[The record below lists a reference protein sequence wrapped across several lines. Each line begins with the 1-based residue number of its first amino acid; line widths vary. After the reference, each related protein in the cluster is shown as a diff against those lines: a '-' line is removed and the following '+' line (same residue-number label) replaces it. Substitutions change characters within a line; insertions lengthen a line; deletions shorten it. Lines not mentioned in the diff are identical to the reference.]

1 MNIHE
6 QITAL
11 LDGELHDETQ
21 VAELLHVLAV
31 APEKR
36 LLLMEQVKMGRS
48 FGTLGAGL
56 APSRSADAAIWA
68 GIGAVDAVTPVPPPT
83 PVPPSPSLGFWQRPG
98 FAALAGVLLI
108 GLGTAVGYLV
118 SGKTVPASAIAA
130 RKVDTVVISRQPGE
144 TRFAGESPEEI
155 TLLRDSLVDTRSRY
169 ATLASTNGRLLGEIS
184 RLKSRAGATPSLA
197 ALSAPHR
204 ADRSTPDA
212 AATLPV
218 ATVPALSAP
227 SVTMVLPRAFATR
240 MPASV
245 TTAPAPI
252 SRLSSGNTV
261 NPMDALHTGDDRKGW
276 MVGIRN
282 NFRLSLPHIYGV
294 PAQSNTL
301 TDREIMG
308 SFDGGLFGL
317 RSPLR
322 FGAAFGGTQFSQVLH
337 TNTGGAALDTIIEQS
352 PTFLYGR
359 GFVSS
364 QLISSEIF
372 GTSVEFGGGGTSIG
386 PFATLGV
393 DAEFR
398 VADGFSGDIGL
409 SSWFL
414 WSQFRGQTITSTNLN
429 VHGGFA
435 LWF

>member
-68 GIGAVDAVTPVPPPT
+68 GIGAVDAMTPSPVPPPA
-83 PVPPSPSLGFWQRPG
+83 PLPPSPSLAFWQRPG
-98 FAALAGVLLI
+98 VAALAGVLLI
-108 GLGTAVGYLV
+108 GLGTAIGYLV
-118 SGKTVPASAIAA
+118 SGKTVATSAIAA

-144 TRFAGESPEEI
+144 TRFAGGSPEEI

-169 ATLASTNGRLLGEIS
+169 ATLASANGHLLGEIA
-184 RLKSRAGATPSLA
+184 RLKSPATVTSSFAASSAPRRATPDGAEMVPAATIPVLA
-197 ALSAPHR
+197 APL
-204 ADRSTPDA
+204 
-212 AATLPV
+212 ATR
-218 ATVPALSAP
+218 
-227 SVTMVLPRAFATR
+227 VLPRASATR

-245 TTAPAPI
+245 NIATASI
-252 SRLSSGNTV
+252 SRLSSANSA
-261 NPMDALHTGDDRKGW
+261 NPMDALRAGDERKGW
-276 MVGIRN
+276 MIGIRN
-282 NFRLSLPHIYGV
+282 NFRLSLPRIYGV
-294 PAQSNTL
+294 PAQSNTF
-301 TDREIMG
+301 TDREIIG
-308 SFDGGLFGL
+308 SLDGGMLGL

-359 GFVSS
+359 GFVAP
-364 QLISSEIF
+364 QLVNSENF
-372 GTSVEFGGGGTSIG
+372 GASVEFGGGGTSIG
-386 PFATLGV
+386 PFATLGL
-393 DAEFR
+393 DAEVR
-398 VADGFSGDIGL
+398 MANGFSGDFGL

-414 WSQFRGQTITSTNLN
+414 WSQFRGQTVTSTNL
-429 VHGGFA
+429 
-435 LWF
+435 